1 MIRIPETRVMKML
14 FALVL
19 LFISVTSHAAIET
32 YRFENASQE
41 ESYKKLVAELRCLVC
56 QNQSL
61 SDSNAELA
69 HDMRRKTY
77 ELIIAGKTDNEIV
90 DFMVARYGDFVMYN
104 PPVKSTTILLW
115 FGPLLFLLLAATVV
129 FVFVRK
135 QKQKKKT
142 PAVSEQQ
149 QQQVHKLLDD

>member
-1 MIRIPETRVMKML
+1 MMRIPEIRVLKML
-14 FALVL
+14 FALLL

-32 YRFENASQE
+32 YRFDDASQE

-77 ELIIAGKTDNEIV
+77 ELIIAGKTDSEIV

-104 PPVKSTTILLW
+104 PPVKSTTLLLW

-135 QKQKKKT
+135 QKQKQSL
-142 PAVSEQQ
+142 VSAQQ
-149 QQQVHKLLDD
+149 QQQVHKLLDE